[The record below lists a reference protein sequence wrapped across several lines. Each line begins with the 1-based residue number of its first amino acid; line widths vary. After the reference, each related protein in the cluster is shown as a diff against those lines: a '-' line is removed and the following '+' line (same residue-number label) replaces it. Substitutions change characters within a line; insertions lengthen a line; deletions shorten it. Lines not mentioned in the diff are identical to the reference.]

1 MPTAPIPMTV
11 EVVKEAEHVNRVKQ
25 GQCTNCWTPVPK
37 SQVHTHP
44 DPCDQPTMCHTCARP
59 GHAAKHCPE
68 GHDPAAQAGQQQQQQ
83 PGQRPAARC
92 SGDADEGGATA
103 TAPSSTR
110 PPMHR
115 NRQPPPDPERSTW

>member
-1 MPTAPIPMTV
+1 MPTAPIPMTM
-11 EVVKEAEHVNRVKQ
+11 EVVNKAGQVNRVKQ

-44 DPCDQPTMCHTCARP
+44 DPCATHVPGRGMPPSTARKAMTQPPRPVNSSSSSRANDWPAR
-59 GHAAKHCPE
+59 
-68 GHDPAAQAGQQQQQQ
+68 
-83 PGQRPAARC
+83 R

-103 TAPSSTR
+103 TAPSSTL
-110 PPMHR
+110 PPTHR